1 MNPIPGATYEP
12 PGRAIPRFG
21 VWNMK
26 LALTAAA
33 ALSMMVT
40 SALADSKVEECT
52 SGRSAPL

>member
-1 MNPIPGATYEP
+1 
-12 PGRAIPRFG
+12 
-21 VWNMK
+21 MK

-52 SGRSAPL
+52 SMAGMAKN